1 MNTTPPNEILE
12 RLKNSDSSAV
22 HEAFIEFI
30 QVFFSPVFGSIPKRE
45 IEIEVFAKLQKL
57 GAIDKVPDLYHLVSQ
72 LRITRSKARNLL
84 YESNLRQL
92 TIEQLD
98 YELFQLLKKP
108 VFFTHGDKQIGIE
121 VQNPLLQ
128 DHIKYKLKI
137 FGQITDGS
145 FSPDIIKLNETAFVD
160 LFDSYLPE
168 ESKAVIKEALVK
180 AGARSELSF
189 KGVMV
194 GAMKAAGK
202 IVASEAGEELGAQ
215 LGEFIAPLIS
225 STSIR
230 ISDKFKNLYKSDI

>member
-1 MNTTPPNEILE
+1 MVQFGRIL
-12 RLKNSDSSAV
+12 
-22 HEAFIEFI
+22 
-30 QVFFSPVFGSIPKRE
+30 Q
-45 IEIEVFAKLQKL
+45 
-57 GAIDKVPDLYHLVSQ
+57 
-72 LRITRSKARNLL
+72 
-84 YESNLRQL
+84 
-92 TIEQLD
+92 
-98 YELFQLLKKP
+98 
-108 VFFTHGDKQIGIE
+108 
-121 VQNPLLQ
+121 
-128 DHIKYKLKI
+128 
-137 FGQITDGS
+137 
-145 FSPDIIKLNETAFVD
+145 LNETAFVD

-230 ISDKFKNLYKSDI
+230 ISDKFKNLYKSDV